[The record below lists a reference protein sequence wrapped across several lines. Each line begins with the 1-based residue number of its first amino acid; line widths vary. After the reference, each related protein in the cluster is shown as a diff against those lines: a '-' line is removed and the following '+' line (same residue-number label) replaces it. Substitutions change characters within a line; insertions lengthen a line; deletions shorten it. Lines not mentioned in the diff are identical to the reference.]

1 MFSLFKWNIIAAL
14 TIEYLS
20 TIMLSLNLIFMREI
34 LGYIEGEYTNRDRAA
49 IFVFVMII
57 FELISRVFDT
67 NITVLKNKLWREVDV
82 SIMGLIYSKIYR
94 ISGSNKKY
102 SKGTINNIIQ
112 SDSSEIQNTIW
123 MLPSAASTP
132 FSVIIN
138 CYTLYTMVGWP
149 FMVAVI
155 ITILLST
162 LTYFV
167 SKYVIRWYENNRKQ
181 MDERA
186 NYLNEMIENIKVIK
200 MNSLTD
206 CYANKIYENKK
217 AELYNNFK
225 YTLLSI
231 PSTLIANFGR
241 YILLFGVFAALILY
255 YKISIG
261 IAAALSIMKIIERI
275 KGSIGYFNLI
285 FRTFSRTE
293 VSINR
298 IEELLLWEEIESSII
313 HQEVEE
319 SNENA
324 IEIKDSSF
332 FWGFDQITDDDISE
346 YNKKKEE
353 KLKEDKDNESNK
365 PSSNEESKVNVNKKI
380 SENNEESKDEESDV
394 KTLEERVILK
404 SINLN
409 IKKGEFVAIIGDVGS
424 GKSSLLS
431 CILGDMLFIDQSVI
445 EKYKDTTLDFKD
457 NLEETRIKIDMINKE
472 RKAYAD
478 KTGRLVT
485 VNGTVS
491 LVEQKP
497 FILNKTIRDNILFGE
512 ELCPDRYN
520 HTIKICNL
528 GRDLEILDGGDLTEI
543 GERGINLSGGQKARV
558 SIARAVY
565 ADAEIVLMDD
575 PLSAL
580 DAHVKRKVFDQVLCK
595 GLASKTRLL
604 VTHAVDFLDR
614 VDRIIVIEKGKITL
628 DGTFEELKHEEYFNT
643 IVKSINKDKK
653 SDNDSKSDSSES
665 EKESDI
671 ETKNYMS
678 TVGTKIIDEEEEEK
692 VYFIIMQ

>member
-1 MFSLFKWNIIAAL
+1 
-14 TIEYLS
+14 
-20 TIMLSLNLIFMREI
+20 
-34 LGYIEGEYTNRDRAA
+34 
-49 IFVFVMII
+49 
-57 FELISRVFDT
+57 
-67 NITVLKNKLWREVDV
+67 
-82 SIMGLIYSKIYR
+82 
-94 ISGSNKKY
+94 
-102 SKGTINNIIQ
+102 
-112 SDSSEIQNTIW
+112 
-123 MLPSAASTP
+123 
-132 FSVIIN
+132 
-138 CYTLYTMVGWP
+138 
-149 FMVAVI
+149 MVAVI
-155 ITILLST
+155 ITVLLT
-162 LTYFV
+162 VLTYFV
-167 SKYVIRWYENNRKQ
+167 SKYVREWYENNRKQ

-206 CYANKIYENKK
+206 CYAGKIYENKK

-225 YTLLSI
+225 FTIIWIPNTLVYS
-231 PSTLIANFGR
+231 FGR
-241 YILLFGVFAALILY
+241 YILLLGVFAALILY

-275 KGSIGYFNLI
+275 KGSMSYFQWIYRN
-285 FRTFSRTE
+285 FSKTE

-313 HQEVEE
+313 HQEVDE

-324 IEIKDSSF
+324 IKIENSSF
-332 FWGFDQITDDDISE
+332 FWGFDHISDEDIKD
-346 YNKKKEE
+346 YHKKKEE
-353 KLKEDKDNESNK
+353 KLKENKNNENNK
-365 PSSNEESKVNVNKKI
+365 PSSNEESKSNENNKT
-380 SENNEESKDEESDV
+380 SEENEESKEASNV
-394 KTLEERVILK
+394 KTLEERVVLK
-404 SINLN
+404 SINLK

-431 CILGDMLFIDQSVI
+431 CILGDMLFIDQSVV
-445 EKYKDTTLDFKD
+445 EKFKDTTLDFKN
-457 NLEETRIKIDMINKE
+457 NLEETRVKTEIINKE
-472 RKAYAD
+472 RKAVAD

-497 FILNKTIRDNILFGE
+497 FILNKTIRENILFGE

-520 HTIKICNL
+520 NTIKICQL
-528 GRDLEILDGGDLTEI
+528 GRDLEILEGGDLTEI

-595 GLASKTRLL
+595 ELASKTRLL

-628 DGTFEELKHEEYFNT
+628 DGAFEELKHEEYFNT
-643 IVKSINKDKK
+643 IVKNMNKDKK
-653 SDNDSKSDSSES
+653 SDNERRSDSSES

-671 ETKNYMS
+671 EKEKNFMS
-678 TVGTKIIDEEEEEK
+678 TKGTKITDEEEDEK
-692 VYFIIMQ
+692 VN